1 MILYK
6 KDYVKGRR
14 DRKQKTVEVKLNELP
29 TRPRPKYSTPKE
41 QKKFIKSTET
51 LIRSS
56 LEYKTYIKFLK
67 DNLDMNRC
75 AVLKNIKNGDGKRY
89 RIEIHHEPFTLFDI
103 VETVIN
109 RRLDEGEDINA
120 LHVADEV
127 MELHYEGHIGL
138 IPLSVTMHELVH
150 NGRIFIPLQYIYHKY
165 DEFYKEYKDYMN
177 PVLLDKIQAKVDLSL
192 RSEGIVSDVLTPEFV
207 SLKVDGFD
215 FPKVPEEWK
224 DILNPPETD
233 ESGDK
238 IEATSTLVFE

>member
-1 MILYK
+1 M
-6 KDYVKGRR
+6 
-14 DRKQKTVEVKLNELP
+14 
-29 TRPRPKYSTPKE
+29 
-41 QKKFIKSTET
+41 
-51 LIRSS
+51 IRSS

-192 RSEGIVSDVLTPEFV
+192 RSEGIVSDVLTSEFV
-207 SLKVDGFD
+207 NLKVDGFD

>member
-41 QKKFIKSTET
+41 QKKFIKGTET

-109 RRLDEGEDINA
+109 RRLADGEDINA

-207 SLKVDGFD
+207 NLKVDGFD

-233 ESGDK
+233 ESGEK
-238 IEATSTLVFE
+238 IETTSTLVFE

>member
-14 DRKQKTVEVKLNELP
+14 DRKQKTIEVKLNELP

-41 QKKFIKSTET
+41 QKKFIKSIET

-75 AVLKNIKNGDGKRY
+75 AVLKNIKSGDGKRY
-89 RIEIHHEPFTLFDI
+89 QIEIHHEPFTLFDI

-120 LHVADEV
+120 LHVADEI

-192 RSEGIVSDVLTPEFV
+192 RAEGIVSDVLTPEFV
-207 SLKVDGFD
+207 NLKVDGFD

-233 ESGDK
+233 ESVDK